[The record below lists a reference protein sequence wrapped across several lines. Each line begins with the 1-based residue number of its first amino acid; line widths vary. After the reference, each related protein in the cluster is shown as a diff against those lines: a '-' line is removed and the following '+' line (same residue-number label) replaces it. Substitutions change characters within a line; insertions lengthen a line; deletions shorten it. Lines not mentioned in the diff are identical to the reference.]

1 MDDSVFLVP
10 KPHGGPMTQ
19 VLSRPTSVLPRF
31 VRGFV
36 VLVSLFL
43 ALASIG
49 LCDNQATTV
58 RVASI
63 SFEPVK
69 FDLAENTKTLDAWF
83 RKAAKGSAKI
93 AVTPEGAL
101 EGYVVDGIIAEDV
114 DAERMREVCF

>member
-1 MDDSVFLVP
+1 LKV
-10 KPHGGPMTQ
+10 KT
-19 VLSRPTSVLPRF
+19 RF
-31 VRGFV
+31 VRR
-36 VLVSLFL
+36 SEQRCS
-43 ALASIG
+43 APASIG

-63 SFEPVK
+63 S

-114 DAERMREVCF
+114 DAERMREVCFSSRLSHQLS

>member
-1 MDDSVFLVP
+1 LKV
-10 KPHGGPMTQ
+10 KT
-19 VLSRPTSVLPRF
+19 RF
-31 VRGFV
+31 VRR
-36 VLVSLFL
+36 SEQRCS
-43 ALASIG
+43 APASIG

-114 DAERMREVCF
+114 DAERMREVCFSSRLSHQLS